1 MIASFHALT
10 HISTSKFAT
19 FLTQHVQAHRHFNS
33 QLHIPDKRL
42 DQIDTLQHNVLF
54 YELTNLSDPTQIVH
68 LTELAKKLK
77 LVIIAQSGHFANFAF
92 EVGAV
97 DFLTTDVTTSRIE
110 KCFEKLIHLCPIAS
124 AAEQKYQ
131 QNINEEHTKLPSSHI
146 VVKDVGKVRLID
158 IKDIVWVNGAGNYVE
173 LHFVE
178 GSAPVLHRETM
189 KKIEQQLEP
198 EGFIRIHRSTLVRKQ
213 AITELMP
220 TDSGDYKVKLKNDTY
235 LNLSRRYKSCLESI
249 ISPIT

>member
-110 KCFEKLIHLCPIAS
+110 KCFEKLIHAS
-124 AAEQKYQ
+124 SY
-131 QNINEEHTKLPSSHI
+131 S
-146 VVKDVGKVRLID
+146 DVGGPSGQGVDHLSSS
-158 IKDIVWVNGAGNYVE
+158 W
-173 LHFVE
+173 
-178 GSAPVLHRETM
+178 
-189 KKIEQQLEP
+189 
-198 EGFIRIHRSTLVRKQ
+198 
-213 AITELMP
+213 IT
-220 TDSGDYKVKLKNDTY
+220 
-235 LNLSRRYKSCLESI
+235 
-249 ISPIT
+249 